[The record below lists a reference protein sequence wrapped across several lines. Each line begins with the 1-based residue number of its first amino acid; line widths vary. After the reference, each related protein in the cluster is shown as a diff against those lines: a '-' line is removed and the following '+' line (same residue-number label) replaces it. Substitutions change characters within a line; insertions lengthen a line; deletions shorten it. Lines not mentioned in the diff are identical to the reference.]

1 MLPTAIAPEQVAAV
15 ASSAPLCF
23 DRGQRI
29 HEAGAMGFPWRV
41 SRGVVR
47 FDTTEVDDHELSFAG
62 LAMEGDLVGAEVL
75 MFGRFAHRATA
86 LTPCELEPWPGHM
99 GQDRDGLLQALARAE
114 QRAADVVA
122 LRSGQAMAR
131 VCRLIQLL
139 LPRSASEP
147 QRTDLPPL
155 RDMAEITALTSETV
169 SRMLSGLRRLGAL
182 EPEQE
187 RRGNGG
193 KSCRVSR
200 ELLAA
205 A

>member
-1 MLPTAIAPEQVAAV
+1 MLATAIAPEQAATL
-15 ASSAPLCF
+15 SLSAPLCF
-23 DRGQRI
+23 ERGQRI

-47 FDTTEVDDHELSFAG
+47 FDTGEVDGELSFAG

-86 LTPCELEPWPGHM
+86 LTACQLEPWPGRL
-99 GQDRDGLLQALARAE
+99 GEDKDSLLQALARAE
-114 QRAADVVA
+114 QRAADIIA

-131 VCRLIQLL
+131 VCRLIELL
-139 LPRSASEP
+139 LPRSATAT

-169 SRMLSGLRRLGAL
+169 SRMLSSLRRLGAL
-182 EPEQE
+182 QPEQE
-187 RRGNGG
+187 RRGNGS

-200 ELLAA
+200 ELLTAA
-205 A
+205 

>member
-1 MLPTAIAPEQVAAV
+1 MLATATTPELPPTPTPEAPQ
-15 ASSAPLCF
+15 CF
-23 DRGQRI
+23 ERGQRI

-41 SRGVVR
+41 SHGVVR
-47 FDTTEVDDHELSFAG
+47 FDTGEADDGELSFAG

-86 LTPCELEPWPGHM
+86 LTACRLEPWPGRL
-99 GQDRDGLLQALARAE
+99 GQDRDSLLQALARAE
-114 QRAADVVA
+114 QRAADIVA

-131 VCRLIQLL
+131 VCRLIELL
-139 LPRSASEP
+139 LPRSATAT

-155 RDMAEITALTSETV
+155 RDMAEITALTCETV

-182 EPEQE
+182 QPEQE
-187 RRGNGG
+187 RRGNGS

-200 ELLAA
+200 ELLAVA
-205 A
+205 

>member
-1 MLPTAIAPEQVAAV
+1 MLPTAIATEQAAAV
-15 ASSAPLCF
+15 TLAAPLCVE
-23 DRGQRI
+23 RGQRI

-41 SRGVVR
+41 SQGVVR
-47 FDTTEVDDHELSFAG
+47 FDTTEAGNGELSFAG

-75 MFGRFAHRATA
+75 MFGRFAYRATA
-86 LTPCELEPWPGHM
+86 LTACQLVPWPGHL
-99 GQDRDGLLQALARAE
+99 DKEEDKLLQALARSD
-114 QRAADVVA
+114 QRTADVVA

-131 VCRLIQLL
+131 VCRLIELL
-139 LPRSASEP
+139 LPPSATAPLKAE
-147 QRTDLPPL
+147 LPPL
-155 RDMAEITALTSETV
+155 RDMAEITALTMETV

-193 KSCRVSR
+193 KTCLVSR

>member
-1 MLPTAIAPEQVAAV
+1 MLATAIAPEQAA
-15 ASSAPLCF
+15 ALSLSAPLCF
-23 DRGQRI
+23 ARGQRI

-47 FDTTEVDDHELSFAG
+47 FDTGEVDGELSFAG

-86 LTPCELEPWPGHM
+86 LTACQLEPWPGRL
-99 GQDRDGLLQALARAE
+99 GEDKDSLLQALARAE
-114 QRAADVVA
+114 QRAADIIA

-147 QRTDLPPL
+147 QRADLPPL
-155 RDMAEITALTSETV
+155 RDMAEITALTIETV

-187 RRGNGG
+187 RRGNGS

-200 ELLAA
+200 ELLAVA
-205 A
+205 

>member
-1 MLPTAIAPEQVAAV
+1 MPLTDSATVMIAAEPTM
-15 ASSAPLCF
+15 PLCF
-23 DRGQRI
+23 LRGQRI

-47 FDTTEVDDHELSFAG
+47 FDTTEIDGELSFAG

-86 LTPCELEPWPGHM
+86 LTSCQLEPWPGRM
-99 GQDRDGLLQALARAE
+99 GQDRDSLLQALARAE

-131 VCRLIQLL
+131 VCRLIELL
-139 LPRSASEP
+139 LPRAATTPLKAE
-147 QRTDLPPL
+147 LPPL
-155 RDMAEITALTSETV
+155 RDMAEITALTVETV
-169 SRMLSGLRRLGAL
+169 SRMLSGLRRQGAL
-182 EPEQE
+182 EPDRE
-187 RRGNGG
+187 RRGNGS

-200 ELLAA
+200 ELLVAA
-205 A
+205 

>member
-1 MLPTAIAPEQVAAV
+1 MLPTAVAPEQTAAFTL
-15 ASSAPLCF
+15 SAPLCF
-23 DRGQRI
+23 ERGQRI

-47 FDTTEVDDHELSFAG
+47 FDTNESGDGELSFAG

-86 LTPCELEPWPGHM
+86 LTSCELEPWPGSL
-99 GQDRDGLLQALARAE
+99 GQDRDGLLKALARAE

-187 RRGNGG
+187 RRGNGA